1 MEERKESPAKDGLR
15 SKSHFWRDGAAVCS
29 VLRSVKARVALLA
42 AEPGRGRRG
51 TVSAARALVG

>member
-15 SKSHFWRDGAAVCS
+15 SKSRFWRDGAAVCS
-29 VLRSVKARVALLA
+29 VVRSVKACVTRL
-42 AEPGRGRRG
+42 RGRRG